1 MLDSNLPSQL
11 RAALARVGGRGRG
24 RRYPKRLQ
32 LMVVDHYRLRSS
44 QGLSDGAI
52 AVEVGIPWKTI
63 QRWHEQLPA
72 ASITRSPLPAFE
84 PVQIVDSTAPALK
97 RTFVVRGPAGL
108 CIEGL
113 DLDALT
119 ELVRRLS

>member
-1 MLDSNLPSQL
+1 MSDSNLPSPL
-11 RAALARVGGRGRG
+11 RAALARVEGHGRG

-32 LMVVDHYRLRSS
+32 RLVVEHYRLRSL
-44 QGLSDGAI
+44 QGFTDAAI
-52 AVEVGIPWKTI
+52 AAELGIPWKTI
-63 QRWHEQLPA
+63 QRWLTQLPSA
-72 ASITRSPLPAFE
+72 PVAPSHPPAFE
-84 PVQIVDSTAPALK
+84 AVQIVDSATSAP